1 MSNSALRYQ
10 QNYPQSKK
18 KTKNKT
24 DFSQTTYIVPEK
36 HEEERERK
44 LKPLVAKN
52 DHQRETLQ
60 AFSEK
65 QMIIQT
71 GSAGC
76 VDADTEFL
84 TPNGWKKIS
93 EYTDEDL
100 VMQVDES
107 FNGSFTKPY
116 RYIKEPCLEFWKFKT
131 KYGIDQVLSE
141 DHSIGYV
148 TPKVNTLRKMSVS
161 DFLSKDKGA
170 QGNLRIKK
178 CYNYSGAKLEL
189 SEDMLRLGLAL
200 KCDGHLEKRTSTGY
214 YTIRLKKE
222 RKIERFREILKALSY
237 EYTEFHQERTGF
249 VIFNLKAP
257 WCTKSFSQWFNC
269 SKEDAEILLA
279 ELVHW
284 DGSKGVGNRLM
295 RYSCCV
301 EEDANTVQYWANICG
316 YKADIKVFDRSGQP
330 YKDSKY
336 IRKNKEF
343 IIQVSTQTDIALKP
357 VKSKTTEIN
366 KIKSTDGFKYCF
378 SVPTGYLVLRRN
390 GSVFVTGNCGKT
402 ELACWWAS
410 KLWLEG
416 KVDTIVITRPHKH
429 LGDDYGAIRGSDAEK
444 LLPFCMSILM
454 KLKKQ
459 LGVGILRNNFKMN
472 GFDDL
477 FSDARGIMIVPVEK
491 IQGLSYNN
499 RTIIIA
505 DEIQNASI
513 SQVKALATRMEEGCQ
528 LLICGDPK
536 QTAITGEN
544 GLVYLTKKLEK
555 HPHELAQVITYTPK
569 DNCRVGISAHMT
581 RIFEEDGNW

>member
-10 QNYPQSKK
+10 QDYPQRKK

-71 GSAGC
+71 GSAG
-76 VDADTEFL
+76 V
-84 TPNGWKKIS
+84 
-93 EYTDEDL
+93 
-100 VMQVDES
+100 
-107 FNGSFTKPY
+107 
-116 RYIKEPCLEFWKFKT
+116 
-131 KYGIDQVLSE
+131 
-141 DHSIGYV
+141 
-148 TPKVNTLRKMSVS
+148 
-161 DFLSKDKGA
+161 
-170 QGNLRIKK
+170 
-178 CYNYSGAKLEL
+178 
-189 SEDMLRLGLAL
+189 
-200 KCDGHLEKRTSTGY
+200 
-214 YTIRLKKE
+214 
-222 RKIERFREILKALSY
+222 
-237 EYTEFHQERTGF
+237 
-249 VIFNLKAP
+249 
-257 WCTKSFSQWFNC
+257 
-269 SKEDAEILLA
+269 
-279 ELVHW
+279 
-284 DGSKGVGNRLM
+284 
-295 RYSCCV
+295 
-301 EEDANTVQYWANICG
+301 
-316 YKADIKVFDRSGQP
+316 
-330 YKDSKY
+330 
-336 IRKNKEF
+336 
-343 IIQVSTQTDIALKP
+343 
-357 VKSKTTEIN
+357 
-366 KIKSTDGFKYCF
+366 
-378 SVPTGYLVLRRN
+378 
-390 GSVFVTGNCGKT
+390 GKT